1 MRPGE
6 KGGLSPSRI
15 QSLPILINNSFLYCQ
30 LRGYDSFEDYIYC
43 IEFGKFKQFMKVKQR
58 DHISIVRSPSDGLL
72 ASYML
77 SVFNFIAYLFC
88 WLISSLFAIFFCFS
102 FFCFD
107 DNTSRM
113 FNPKQILNRRV
124 RYFLVIVLRAKLDF
138 SPHTPPKWFR
148 VVDSETPSY
157 CWVNDLNFGQ
167 YSLVRKVRNKNLKDC
182 YAREC
187 CNVINL
193 SRIVYMLVDHAQRQL
208 FG

>member
-15 QSLPILINNSFLYCQ
+15 QSLSILINNSFLYCQ

-43 IEFGKFKQFMKVKQR
+43 IEFGKFKQFMKAKQR
-58 DHISIVRSPSDGLL
+58 DHSASSGAHVMGSWHRICSLCSIFLLTCSADSSPHFLL
-72 ASYML
+72 
-77 SVFNFIAYLFC
+77 F
-88 WLISSLFAIFFCFS
+88 FFCFS
-102 FFCFD
+102 FSCFD

-148 VVDSETPSY
+148 VVDSETLSY

-167 YSLVRKVRNKNLKDC
+167 YSLVRKVRNKNLTLLLC
-182 YAREC
+182 TGVLQC
-187 CNVINL
+187 
-193 SRIVYMLVDHAQRQL
+193 H
-208 FG
+208 